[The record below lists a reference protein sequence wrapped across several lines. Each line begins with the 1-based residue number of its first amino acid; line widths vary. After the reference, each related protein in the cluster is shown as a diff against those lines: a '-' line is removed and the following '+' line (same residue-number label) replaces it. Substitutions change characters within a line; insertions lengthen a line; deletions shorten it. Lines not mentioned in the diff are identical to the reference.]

1 MKLKKPL
8 RQDKS
13 YIIFVDT
20 YGEGE
25 LRVLYHMPNSD
36 LVKFMESEIKG
47 KVEAFYDS
55 PLDEESIFNY
65 NGLKGGLN
73 EILLALIG
81 DRMGY
86 WGETTDYNYTITQV
100 NSIHEIHET
109 GEKDN
114 PYSYAEND
122 NILEVSDEDE

>member
-25 LRVLYHMPNSD
+25 RRVLYHMTNSD
-36 LVKFMESEIKG
+36 LVKFMESELECR
-47 KVEAFYDS
+47 VSPFYDL
-55 PLDEESIFNY
+55 PLDEESSFNY
-65 NGLKGGLN
+65 NGLKGGLH
-73 EILLALIG
+73 EILLTLIG

-86 WGETTDYNYTITQV
+86 EGEPTDYNYTITKV

-109 GEKDN
+109 GEEDN

-122 NILEVSDEDE
+122 NILEVTDEL

>member
-25 LRVLYHMPNSD
+25 RGVLYHMPNTTFMQD
-36 LVKFMESEIKG
+36 L
-47 KVEAFYDS
+47 EAFYDS
-55 PLDEESIFNY
+55 PLDRETFFEY
-65 NGLKGGLN
+65 EGVRGGLN
-73 EILLALIG
+73 EILLTLLG

-86 WGETTDYNYTITQV
+86 WGEPTDYNYTITQV

-109 GEKDN
+109 GEEDN

-122 NILEVSDEDE
+122 NILEVSDE